1 MKFGYVRFTV
11 TNQLNF
17 LLKAVRLMQPFV
29 FLNVFDAFKDLAFI
43 PLLFLQDL
51 TLSLL

>member
-1 MKFGYVRFTV
+1 
-11 TNQLNF
+11 
-17 LLKAVRLMQPFV
+17 MQPFV